1 MADPASGLP
10 LLTVDMKLPRDPRL
24 FQRDHLTNLR
34 ETLRAAAE
42 FHHEK
47 HIPRHFENFASVKY
61 GYAKRSQSTL
71 KRKAKLGLP
80 PLVSGLAARQGRPST
95 KQVVTTQRKI
105 TATSKRSRLILRL
118 PFTGGTGRVR
128 RREGVGLNSQQKTLL
143 RTMAEL
149 QAISAD
155 EYRAIG
161 KFIEDEY
168 NRRANLPGTSYR
180 VRYR

>member
-1 MADPASGLP
+1 MSTPPITIELRLP
-10 LLTVDMKLPRDPRL
+10 KDPRL
-24 FQRDHLTNLR
+24 FQREHLTNLR
-34 ETLRAAAE
+34 DTLRAAAE
-42 FHHEK
+42 YHHEQ
-47 HIPRHFENFASVKY
+47 HIPRHFEDFAAAKY
-61 GYAKRSQSTL
+61 GYARRSKATQ

-95 KQVVTTQRKI
+95 KQVVTSQRRV

-118 PFTGGTGRVR
+118 PFSGGTGRVR
-128 RREGVGLNSQQKTLL
+128 QRGAKLSSSQKNVL

-161 KFIEDEY
+161 KFIEQEY
-168 NRRANLPGTSYR
+168 QRLANRPGTAYR
-180 VRYR
+180 TRYR